1 MVETS
6 LKDMLEAGVHFG
18 HQAFRWNPKMS
29 PYIYTERN
37 GVHIFDLT
45 KTKTDLDAAL
55 KAAQEFANEGKI
67 ILFVGTKKQAKS
79 IVEEAANNCNMPY
92 INNRWLGGLMTN
104 FQTISKRIGRLKE
117 LERQKIDGEFDQLS
131 KKDRAAKEKELE
143 KLSGYLGGIKDLKK
157 VPDAVFIIDTHREDL
172 AVKEAK
178 KLNLPVFGIV
188 DTNADPDPIDFP
200 IPGNDDAVKAIQY
213 LAGAFADAIKEGS
226 AAAIKEEVS

>member
-1 MVETS
+1 
-6 LKDMLEAGVHFG
+6 
-18 HQAFRWNPKMS
+18 
-29 PYIYTERN
+29 
-37 GVHIFDLT
+37 
-45 KTKTDLDAAL
+45 
-55 KAAQEFANEGKI
+55 
-67 ILFVGTKKQAKS
+67 
-79 IVEEAANNCNMPY
+79 
-92 INNRWLGGLMTN
+92 MTN